1 MAKLQI
7 MADMAPG
14 LFFMTEVIKN
24 DSPLH
29 TAVHPH
35 EAALHQIGQ
44 EWKSDKRF
52 VFKKRHEKCRKE

>member
-1 MAKLQI
+1 MSTFLSDKMSQDGNITYHA
-7 MADMAPG
+7 
-14 LFFMTEVIKN
+14 
-24 DSPLH
+24 SPLH

-52 VFKKRHEKCRKE
+52 VFKERHEKCRKE